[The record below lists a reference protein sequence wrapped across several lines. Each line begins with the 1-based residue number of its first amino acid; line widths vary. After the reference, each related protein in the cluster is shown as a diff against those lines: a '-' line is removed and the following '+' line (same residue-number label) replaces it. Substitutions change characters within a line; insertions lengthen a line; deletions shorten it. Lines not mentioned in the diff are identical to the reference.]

1 MFPTDGRGSTSWDK
15 CPCGRIPHTRR
26 ILGQPARAIGACPC
40 IHCTCRGSSMS
51 PCYRA
56 LLSSSRGRHVGPT
69 VLEPGYR
76 LSLQYHLLTL
86 AGDNDASRRP
96 CGHLSHR
103 LPASY
108 GRRSQFRDERRG
120 TARSNEGLNRLDIA
134 QCIATGTRRDPR
146 VGLSSTPS
154 RSYQSKPLTV
164 RDITTSLCGG
174 AELALKI
181 TGIVDALIAQVVE
194 PG

>member
-120 TARSNEGLNRLDIA
+120 NSEEQRGFEQAGHRAVHSDGNKARSA
-134 QCIATGTRRDPR
+134 RR
-146 VGLSSTPS
+146 
-154 RSYQSKPLTV
+154 TV
-164 RDITTSLCGG
+164 FDTFQIISIKASDC
-174 AELALKI
+174 
-181 TGIVDALIAQVVE
+181 
-194 PG
+194 